1 MKTIIKSSAIIS
13 PQGLTSGYIVMQGG
27 KISGIVTGTCPKE
40 PGDTFID
47 VGTLYVSPGFI
58 DIHTHGAGGYD
69 FMDGTVEAIVGAANA
84 HMQHGTTALVPTAL
98 TCSDEELFRLY
109 DCYSQAKAL
118 ACGPEL
124 LGLHLE
130 GPYFAASQ
138 RGAQDPTFL
147 KIPTPE
153 HVDYILNGCADIVRV
168 SAAPELPFGME
179 LGENLRKR
187 NILASIGHSD
197 ANYSQVKEA
206 VLHGYAH
213 VTHLYS
219 GMSTLHREGP
229 YRKLGVVESAYL
241 EDALSVEIIAD
252 GIHLPPELLR
262 LILRCKSHEKICLIT
277 DSMRGAGMQEGIWV
291 KLGSKENG
299 QEVLLKDGV
308 AMLADLKAFA
318 GSTCTADR
326 CIRTIYN
333 LGELDICDTVKLM
346 TYNPARILGI
356 SHKKGSLQAGMDAD
370 LCIFDDSIKVMMV
383 LIGGKIMINNL

>member
-1 MKTIIKSSAIIS
+1 M
-13 PQGLTSGYIVMQGG
+13 
-27 KISGIVTGTCPKE
+27 
-40 PGDTFID
+40 
-47 VGTLYVSPGFI
+47 
-58 DIHTHGAGGYD
+58 
-69 FMDGTVEAIVGAANA
+69 
-84 HMQHGTTALVPTAL
+84 
-98 TCSDEELFRLY
+98 
-109 DCYSQAKAL
+109 
-118 ACGPEL
+118 
-124 LGLHLE
+124 
-130 GPYFAASQ
+130 
-138 RGAQDPTFL
+138 
-147 KIPTPE
+147 
-153 HVDYILNGCADIVRV
+153 
-168 SAAPELPFGME
+168 
-179 LGENLRKR
+179 
-187 NILASIGHSD
+187 
-197 ANYSQVKEA
+197 
-206 VLHGYAH
+206 
-213 VTHLYS
+213 
-219 GMSTLHREGP
+219 
-229 YRKLGVVESAYL
+229 GVVESAYL

-299 QEVLLKDGV
+299 QKVLLKDGV

-383 LIGGKIMINNL
+383 LVGGKIMINNL